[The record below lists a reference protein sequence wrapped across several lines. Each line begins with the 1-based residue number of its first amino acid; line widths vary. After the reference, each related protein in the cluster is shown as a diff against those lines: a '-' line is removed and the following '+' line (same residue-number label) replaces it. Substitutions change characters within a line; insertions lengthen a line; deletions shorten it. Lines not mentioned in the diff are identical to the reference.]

1 MEDVCGDEPLGHY
14 QAEALR
20 RLLPPGTPIDH
31 LSRFEAMCLIRLH
44 NPHAKWRDN
53 EPTDKQRSFLK
64 RFERWRAGLSRGE
77 AAQLIDEILTY
88 AAQLPGGLP
97 RLESDIT
104 DAIIHREKHPV
115 DRWKEA
121 EARSRAAAPV
131 KAESTVD
138 GNATPGRV
146 EPEP

>member
-1 MEDVCGDEPLGHY
+1 MEDVYDEEPLSWY
-14 QAEALR
+14 QAETLR
-20 RLLPPGTPIDH
+20 RLLPPETPIDH
-31 LSRFEAMCLIRLH
+31 LNRFEAMCLIRLH
-44 NPHAKWRDN
+44 SPHAKWRDRP
-53 EPTDKQRSFLK
+53 PTDKQRSFLE
-64 RFERWRAGLSRGE
+64 RFERWRVGLSRAE

-131 KAESTVD
+131 KAEFTVD